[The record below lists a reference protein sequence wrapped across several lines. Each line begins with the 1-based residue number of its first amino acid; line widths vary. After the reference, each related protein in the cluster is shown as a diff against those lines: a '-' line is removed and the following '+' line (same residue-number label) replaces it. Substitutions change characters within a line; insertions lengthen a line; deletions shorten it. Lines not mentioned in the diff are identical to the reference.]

1 MTHPAP
7 KNRNDK
13 LESQTMAHLNQALL
27 RCTLLT
33 AVAISS
39 TFAAL
44 SPAVAEEANDES
56 VDSPSFVSV
65 GLGKGMTLRL
75 PRPAKNVFVA
85 DPSVA
90 NINPVSNQLV
100 YLFGKKDGETT
111 IYAVDNN
118 DRVIYSATVRVANNL
133 QQLSGMLKV
142 AMPNATIDVK
152 PVNGLIF
159 LTGSVASPAEIE
171 EAGRLAQQLVGKNQ
185 QIINKLTS
193 KTPVQVM
200 LQVKFAEVNR
210 DTLKTFS
217 TNANA
222 TDTTGGFGFG
232 LFRGRKF
239 LDQAVLSPTAPGGG
253 LSQAF
258 VLPGENAT
266 SLFGSGALMGLNILG
281 SVDALEQ
288 VGLLSVLAEPT
299 LTALS
304 GEKASF
310 LAGGEFPITVPQPN
324 GAISVEF
331 KEYGVQLSFVPVV
344 HSGNRI
350 SMKVSPEVSQLSA
363 SGAITLN
370 NISIPALTTRKA
382 ETTVELGS
390 GESFMIAGLL
400 QNSVSN
406 DVSRLPGIGNLPI
419 LGALFKSDRFR
430 RQETE
435 LMIVVTPYIVKPVNS
450 GDIKLPTDGF
460 QAPSDLQRYL
470 LGKTFSS
477 GLNKSNTAQN
487 AKSSGAMKAASV
499 ATTTDQSASV
509 RPGLTFGN

>member
-1 MTHPAP
+1 MTATIVTPL
-7 KNRNDK
+7 NEN
-13 LESQTMAHLNQALL
+13 LESQKMAHRKRPFLHGSF
-27 RCTLLT
+27 T
-33 AVAISS
+33 AVLLFGCLSGVEK
-39 TFAAL
+39 AAL
-44 SPAVAEEANDES
+44 AQAND
-56 VDSPSFVSV
+56 DSADAPSLVSIGV
-65 GLGKGMTLRL
+65 GKGMTLRL
-75 PRPAKNVFVA
+75 PRPAKNVFIA
-85 DPSVA
+85 DPNIA

-111 IYAVDNN
+111 VYAVDNN
-118 DRVIYSATVRVANNL
+118 DHVIYSATVRVANNL

-152 PVNGLIF
+152 PLNGLIF

-171 EAGRLAQQLVGKNQ
+171 EAGLLAQQLVGKNQ

-210 DTLKTFS
+210 DTLKTLS
-217 TNANA
+217 TSLNA
-222 TDTTGGFGFG
+222 TSKSGGFDFG
-232 LFRGRKF
+232 VFRGRNF
-239 LDQAVLSPTAPGGG
+239 LDTTALKPTAPGGG
-253 LSQAF
+253 LSNAF
-258 VLPGENAT
+258 IFPGENAN
-266 SLFGSGALMGLNILG
+266 SFFGAGALLGLNVL
-281 SVDALEQ
+281 SAVDALEQ

-331 KEYGVQLSFVPVV
+331 KEYGVQLGFIPVV

-350 SMKVSPEVSQLSA
+350 SMKVKPEVSQLSA

-370 NISIPALTTRKA
+370 NISIPALTTRRA
-382 ETTVELGS
+382 ETTIEMGS

-400 QNSVSN
+400 QNTVSS
-406 DVSRLPGIGNLPI
+406 DISRLPGIGNLPI
-419 LGALFKSDRFR
+419 IGALFKSDRFR

-435 LMIVVTPYIVKPVNS
+435 LMIVVTPYIVKPVNA
-450 GDIKLPTDGF
+450 GDITLPTDGF
-460 QAPSDLQRYL
+460 RAPTDLQRYL

-477 GLNKSNTAQN
+477 GLSKPGTLQN
-487 AKSSGAMKAASV
+487 AKAAKAATASNPAGMAQ
-499 ATTTDQSASV
+499 ATPV
-509 RPGLTFGN
+509 RPGLTFGNQ